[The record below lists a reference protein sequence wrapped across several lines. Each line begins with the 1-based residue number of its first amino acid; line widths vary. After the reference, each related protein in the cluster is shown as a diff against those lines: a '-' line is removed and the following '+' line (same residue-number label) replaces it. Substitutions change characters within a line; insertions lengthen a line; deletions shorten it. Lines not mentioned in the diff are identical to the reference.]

1 MADPFSLALTVAV
14 NLASMALTASQSHE
28 GPRLQD
34 LSVTVADY
42 GTPIPYLM
50 GRRRIESPV
59 MHAEPLR
66 EEKTKNKTKG
76 GKYTEYK
83 YYGTWANLICGN
95 ETTQVWRIWGDRHLI
110 YDSLQPRVH
119 LFGPGP
125 RLKPGEDIRFY
136 YGTEDQLPDE
146 RIAARIEHDEG
157 DASLTPAYRGVSYV
171 MFEDVPL
178 EYFGNRLPQV
188 SIEASTVGL
197 GTGGLD
203 EHDERWLGYTR
214 IAFGEPDPPE
224 SSWPGAADGMVCTT
238 GVNSGWFGIASNVP
252 LSSEWDI
259 GLGTCTPNSGPSFI
273 TTAHEFIVGYR
284 ETTAGIF
291 KWAWRSQVWQ
301 RDPGTTQAIYQ
312 AAQAADGFI
321 TLGDICT
328 RVAIMAGMPEEDF
341 DFSALDQIIY
351 GFSWTQGRAADILMA
366 LLEIHDSD
374 IRPNGFILEGI
385 KRGQPLTG
393 PIITYDWMARRRGD
407 DGSGDPIYK
416 ITAVSESELP
426 RRIMAVYSEY
436 ESEQQPNTAV
446 AQRNGSSVWTN
457 REVPVDLTSYAETA
471 DVIQPLA
478 ERSLRRLWMDA
489 VAAEMTLTPKHY
501 GLIPGDVRNLG
512 FENGVTIR
520 GRLQQV
526 TIKADRSLFCRW
538 LRDGAVPVEETDW
551 EDDDGSII
559 HNLPNSP
566 GAIGSGRPP
575 ATIYDPVESA
585 GFVLDLPLLSDAD
598 DRTAP
603 FAYFAAGPNDRPADD
618 SEPDWSGA
626 TFLHSDNGDPET
638 YENPWEIVGSGSRAT
653 HGTCYSVLGP
663 GLATVIDEATELVVE
678 IVSGTLESV
687 TLEELLADGTL
698 NLAVAGD
705 ELIQFRDA
713 IVQSAGQY
721 ILRGLLRGV
730 RGTEH
735 AMSTHQ
741 AGERFVLC
749 NSMLGIH
756 SMGAGEIGDTD
767 YYKVVTNGFDPADVD
782 PFTEDYTGASHKP
795 YSLVHVTIE
804 REGNDWVIDGL
815 RRTRIGGA
823 SFNGQ
828 NVPLGETSELYR
840 IKVLDDYGDTMVTKE
855 TTSLPYRYLEADQI
869 ADLGGVQN
877 DLTISICQMSPALSL
892 EGYPTTA
899 SSED

>member
-50 GRRRIESPV
+50 GRRRIEAPV

-83 YYGTWANLICGN
+83 YYGTWANLVCGN
-95 ETTQVWRIWGDRHLI
+95 ECTQIWRIWGDRHLI
-110 YDSLQPRVH
+110 YDSLQPRVQ
-119 LFGPGP
+119 FTGGGPK
-125 RLKPGEDIRFY
+125 LKPGENLRMY
-136 YGTEDQLPDE
+136 LGTEDQLPDE

-157 DASLTPAYRGVSYV
+157 DGALTPAYRGTTYV

-178 EYFGNRLPQV
+178 EHFGNRLPQV

-203 EHDERWLGYTR
+203 AQTEGWAGYDLLCSGKSPQNPLDYDCYT
-214 IAFGEPDPPE
+214 
-224 SSWPGAADGMVCTT
+224 DGYYGDGPYGSPICTGWDTQGVFSPCPTPHATVET
-238 GVNSGWFGIASNVP
+238 GFAYRPATIFARQWG
-252 LSSEWDI
+252 
-259 GLGTCTPNSGPSFI
+259 NSGPFNNWQI
-273 TTAHEFIVGYR
+273 YEHWADNGTV
-284 ETTAGIF
+284 AGPAY
-291 KWAWRSQVWQ
+291 W
-301 RDPGTTQAIYQ
+301 Q
-312 AAQAADGFI
+312 AATAAEGLI

-328 RVAIMAGMPEEDF
+328 KVAIMAGMPEEDF

-374 IRPNGFILEGI
+374 IRPNGFIQEGI
-385 KRGQPLTG
+385 KRGQPLSG
-393 PIITYDWMARRRGD
+393 PIITYDWMARRRGS
-407 DGSGDPIYK
+407 DGAGDPLYK
-416 ITAVSESELP
+416 ITALSESELP

-436 ESEQQPNTAV
+436 EAEQQPNTAV
-446 AQRNGSSVWTN
+446 AQRNGSSVWTT

-471 DVIQPLA
+471 DVIQPLV

-489 VAAEMTLTPKHY
+489 VTAEMTLTPKHY
-501 GLIPGDVRNLG
+501 GLIPGHVRNLG

-520 GRLQQV
+520 GRLQRV
-526 TIKADRSLFCRW
+526 TIRADRSLFCQW
-538 LRDGAVPVEETDW
+538 LRDGAVPVAETDW
-551 EDDDGSII
+551 EDDEGSIV
-559 HNLPNSP
+559 HDLPDSP

-575 ATIYDPVESA
+575 DDIYDPVESV

-603 FAYFAAGPNDRPADD
+603 FAYFAAGPNDRPEDD

-663 GLATVIDEATELVVE
+663 ALATVIDEATELVVE

-705 ELIQFRDA
+705 ELIQFREA

-721 ILRGLLRGV
+721 ICRGLLRGV

-735 AMSTHQ
+735 AMSTHE

-767 YYKVVTNGFDPADVD
+767 YYKVVTNGFDPDDVD
-782 PFTEDYTGASHKP
+782 PFTEAYTGASHKP
-795 YSLVHVTIE
+795 YSVVHVTIT
-804 REGNDWVIDGL
+804 RDGNDWIIDGL
-815 RRTRIGGA
+815 RRTRIGG
-823 SFNGQ
+823 SLINGQ
-828 NVPLGETSELYR
+828 DVPLGETSELYR
-840 IKVLDDYGDTMVTKE
+840 IKLLNDYGDVEATRE
-855 TTSLPYRYLEADQI
+855 TTTLPFIYTEAMQLEDW
-869 ADLGGVQN
+869 GSVQN